1 MHEIYSWKRF
11 KEKDKKNHEI
21 AKNLGC
27 KDISMSLEKDFSH
40 VVYLVQCAGNIFF
53 SNIRELAYRKFSNL
67 VMENLKKKEESQLGA
82 IARVTLIVN
91 EMY

>member
-1 MHEIYSWKRF
+1 MKFIVEKGSKKRI
-11 KEKDKKNHEI
+11 KKNHKI
-21 AKNLGC
+21 AKNLGF

-67 VMENLKKKEESQLGA
+67 VVENLKKRKKANLEQLPG
-82 IARVTLIVN
+82 LL
-91 EMY
+91 

>member
-1 MHEIYSWKRF
+1 MKKRF

-21 AKNLGC
+21 AKNLGF

-53 SNIRELAYRKFSNL
+53 LISASWLTGNSVILSWKLKRKGKKANL
-67 VMENLKKKEESQLGA
+67 EQLSA
-82 IARVTLIVN
+82 CYFN
-91 EMY
+91 S

>member
-11 KEKDKKNHEI
+11 KEKDKKSHEI
-21 AKNLGC
+21 AKNLVF
-27 KDISMSLEKDFSH
+27 KNISMSLEKDFSH

-67 VMENLKKKEESQLGA
+67 VMENFKKKEESQLGA

>member
-21 AKNLGC
+21 AKNLGF

-67 VMENLKKKEESQLGA
+67 VMENFKKRKKANLEQLSGLL
-82 IARVTLIVN
+82 LIN
-91 EMY
+91 SY